1 MTEKMSSEIFGD
13 PDNRSSGGTFEPEG
27 GHNDRN
33 STFEPEGDHN
43 DGNSTNNN
51 LKQTMDMECEKAE
64 YKSEVCELP
73 TGKTPEINKGLAC
86 LVCRKRCD
94 STLSLKKHVCKHIC
108 NVPIYQCKECKGHFA
123 DKVEL
128 LMHSD
133 EKYEDGKGYLYKNS
147 YVCSLCGR
155 KFNKKSVC
163 RDHIVQHKNMTH
175 ECKKC
180 GWMFDTSY
188 RVHVHRS
195 LWHLRQEDEESPKTS
210 VIKTVPDVNGDKN
223 LGYKCW
229 MQNCTEFFVDFEILT
244 EHMKLRH
251 RATHQTCKLCTRFI
265 NSRTEFDRHVRQHES
280 LKYKCLEE
288 YCGALYE
295 DFKMLR
301 SHYNSRHKFGISES
315 DEHRYVDKMGSTSDQ
330 VSPEIFP
337 ELSVNPVSGHV
348 CNICSRL
355 LPTEDQLQYHVQ
367 NHDKMIYVCK
377 VSGCGWAF
385 QMYQKLG
392 GHVSRV
398 HTSKGGN
405 AGSPARGESSFQ
417 KRFPE
422 CDLCGRKFKFLPDF
436 EYHIQHHDSLKYVC
450 REAGCIRRYD
460 KFYSL
465 QLHCKKDHRVSISIK
480 DEVFYIREYLSD
492 DAGIANNF
500 SAIAEVTGAI
510 LGTSPSHALGGEMFA
525 CKELGC
531 VYVRERFAT
540 LQAHYYSNHKTKISI
555 KDKGMYL
562 LGATAIK
569 VEEDSSVNEKSS
581 ELSTTENN
589 LLNGP
594 AVQNSVNG
602 GPEELLQSFVNPP
615 ETLNGKE
622 GPLEASRPF
631 TCTGRKCNIC
641 NRYFINDAELEY
653 HQDNHYRM
661 QHTCRFANCGFMY
674 EELDQLQCHYQVRHT
689 KQTGKSAGQTSES
702 NTAPHVCNLCTR
714 RFRSEQFLEHHL
726 KHHDKMKYM
735 CQEGCKHLFEDFT
748 TLYRHYHKVHNQ
760 KVTKV
765 NEHLY
770 EIDGNSAGPP
780 VPGRKINILK
790 NVCSLCSRRFQT
802 EKALQRHIEHHD
814 EMIYMCRDGCGAM
827 YEVYNKLYIHYQNVH
842 KKSISKM
849 DLPLYLIHGKE
860 IPECDRLERLQ
871 SIQCDLCGR
880 PFRLLANYENH
891 LQNHDRMKYTCDRG
905 CGYLYEQMYQ
915 LRNHYYTVHKCGIS
929 TTDEA
934 KFLIENAKVL
944 APGVDAPMLDESE
957 GATSLDRT
965 CKICNR
971 HFNRVEKLTHHVE
984 NHEKMKYKCDQG
996 CGFMYQKFEL
1006 MRWHYNHK
1014 HKMSISLKD
1023 KHRFLVDGVLMDANT
1038 SQETLNTDDSQKT
1051 VHYEDLNS
1059 SAELSDKKL
1068 SRMEKTCG
1076 LCKRY
1081 FVNYR
1086 NLEDHLKNHDNMKY
1100 RCIHGCSFLYEE
1112 FSPLKYHC
1120 RDTHKIV
1127 ITVKDI
1133 PTYTIPPQGATSDE
1147 PTSCSLCKR
1156 QFHKPKKCVRHMK
1169 KHHKMTFKCE
1179 YCKWL
1184 YEEFKSLQLHYK
1196 RRHKE
1201 DISPAEETKY
1211 RIENDRQNLSTT
1223 VKLSV
1228 KSCTL
1233 CYRKFHIEEKCA
1245 EHMRN
1250 HAKMVFKCQEC
1261 GWMYEDFEALRGHYQ
1276 RRHDLSIAVTDEQ
1289 QYKIDP
1295 SEIEAETD
1303 KKEFDG
1309 EQKMDGCI
1317 PQFPCRECGRQFRS
1331 EKRLSHH
1338 LEIHHL
1344 MIYSCDLCG
1353 WQYETFDVFHT
1364 HYRRI
1369 HDIVISR
1376 FDEHKYRMVIKEARI
1391 HKADAYTKPK
1401 NEPKVKCST
1410 CGREFQ
1416 GQQEEYQY
1424 HIKNH
1429 DLLWCKC
1436 AVCGWTFEE
1445 VDALQRH
1452 SFTHYT
1458 SKSGRNPHKST
1469 NLEQVSHANGVEL
1482 TTGTENCTPASENKL
1497 ESAKTTGQTKLAK
1510 SEMNFECQDCGR
1522 TFRSEFRLNSHIENH
1537 ERMTYLCKVCGW
1549 RFETFNTLQVH
1560 HAVHHKSRINSTEEQ
1575 IYTTKPAENSP
1586 RPDKSPRQGQLDHE
1600 KVIPKS
1606 EKQGGKV
1613 ETTIASPGPLKLTEA
1628 ECLEQIGR
1636 VKSKFQCLICGRKY
1650 ELKAKAITHI
1660 QNHQHVMYT
1669 CESCGWMFE
1678 SQAALKIH
1686 NYHRHNEN
1694 KKEAKQTKSANID
1707 NSRSLIQVQA
1717 TIKKEP
1723 EEDMC
1728 TKYKCFRCRMLFD
1741 EFCSLQ
1747 EHYMSEHNTMINSD
1761 AQSMCMVKAPA
1772 LAQPET
1778 PKPANIF
1785 ESLASNP
1792 VIGEQGDEECSTS
1805 NEKKRKRMS
1814 EEEVVGKIKKKRRTT
1829 TGELSDADSGTETVI
1844 NESPTKT
1851 KLSSPVI
1858 KLFPVD
1864 GKISSPGKKSPAR
1877 SMDNTRKSP
1886 DTLSSLLNGTD

>member
-1 MTEKMSSEIFGD
+1 MSSEVFGD

-33 STFEPEGDHN
+33 STFELQGDHN
-43 DGNSTNNN
+43 DGNSINNN
-51 LKQTMDMECEKAE
+51 LEQTMDMECEKAE

-94 STLSLKKHVCKHIC
+94 SSLSLKKHVCKHIC
-108 NVPIYQCKECKGHFA
+108 NVPVYQCKECKGHFA

-195 LWHLRQEDEESPKTS
+195 LWHLRQEDEESPKMS
-210 VIKTVPDVNGDKN
+210 IIKTDPDVNGDKN

-229 MQNCTEFFVDFEILT
+229 MKNCTEFFVDFEILT
-244 EHMKLRH
+244 EHLKLKH
-251 RATHQTCKLCTRFI
+251 RANHQTCKLCTRFI
-265 NSRTEFDRHVRQHES
+265 HSRTQFDRHMKQHES

-295 DFKMLR
+295 DFKSLR
-301 SHYNSRHKFGISES
+301 GHYHSRHKFGISEA
-315 DEHRYVDKMGSTSDQ
+315 DEHRYHVDKMGSPTDQCVNTHQ
-330 VSPEIFP
+330 VSPEIVS
-337 ELSVNPVSGHV
+337 ELPVNEVSGHL
-348 CNICSRL
+348 CNICNRL
-355 LPTEDQLQYHVQ
+355 LPTTYQLQYHLQ
-367 NHDKMIYVCK
+367 NHDKMIYVCQ
-377 VSGCGWAF
+377 VSGCGWRF
-385 QMYQKLG
+385 ERYQSLG
-392 GHVSRV
+392 GH
-398 HTSKGGN
+398 TSKCHGSK
-405 AGSPARGESSFQ
+405 AGVANSPGRGSSFH
-417 KRFPE
+417 KLSRKCE
-422 CDLCGRKFKFLPDF
+422 ICGRNFNNFAAL
-436 EYHIQHHDSLKYVC
+436 EHHIRRHDAMNYIC
-450 REAGCIRRYD
+450 REDGCNAVFE
-460 KFYSL
+460 KFTDL
-465 QLHCKKDHRVSISIK
+465 QKHTVNSHKVSISIK
-480 DEVFYIREYLSD
+480 DEVFYLREKSD
-492 DAGIANNF
+492 DAGFVNSYTPTPVAKATAPEAN
-500 SAIAEVTGAI
+500 
-510 LGTSPSHALGGEMFA
+510 SPRSILGGEMFA
-525 CKELGC
+525 CREPGC
-531 VYVRERFAT
+531 GYVRERFAT

-555 KDKGMYL
+555 KDKDVYL
-562 LGATAIK
+562 LGAIAIK
-569 VEEDSSVNEKSS
+569 VEDTSVDTKSS

-589 LLNGP
+589 LLHGP
-594 AVQNSVNG
+594 PIQNFLNG
-602 GPEELLQSFVNPP
+602 GPAESSRPIVNPP

-674 EELDQLQCHYQVRHT
+674 EEFDQLQCHYQVRHT
-689 KQTGKSAGQTSES
+689 KQTGKSAGQVSEQY
-702 NTAPHVCNLCTR
+702 AAHLCNLCGR

-726 KHHDKMKYM
+726 KHHDKLKYM
-735 CQEGCKHLFEDFT
+735 CQEGCKHLFEDFA
-748 TLYRHYHKVHNQ
+748 TLYQHYFRIHSQ
-760 KVTKV
+760 KVAKV
-765 NEHLY
+765 DEHLY
-770 EIDGNSAGPP
+770 LTDGHSPKENM
-780 VPGRKINILK
+780 K
-790 NVCSLCSRRFQT
+790 NVCSLCSRRFQYGKT
-802 EKALQRHIEHHD
+802 LQHHIERHD
-814 EMIYMCRDGCGAM
+814 KMRYMCKDGCGAM
-827 YEVYNKLYIHYQNVH
+827 YEIYNELYAHYQNVH
-842 KKSISKM
+842 KKKISKIE
-849 DLPLYLIHGKE
+849 LPLYLIDGKE
-860 IPECDRLERLQ
+860 IPESEELDPKLTR
-871 SIQCDLCGR
+871 SIRCELCGR
-880 PFRLLANYENH
+880 PFKSVANYENH
-891 LQNHDRMKYTCDRG
+891 VQNHDSMKYMCDRG
-905 CGYLYEQMYQ
+905 CGYLYMHVHL
-915 LRNHYYTVHKCGIS
+915 LRSHYYKVHKRGI
-929 TTDEA
+929 TGTDEA
-934 KFLIENAKVL
+934 KFRIENVKIS
-944 APGVDAPMLDESE
+944 APGVDAQGVHE
-957 GATSLDRT
+957 ATTRLDRT

-971 HFNRVEKLTHHVE
+971 YFCGLEQFTYHVE
-984 NHEKMKYKCDQG
+984 NHEKMKYRCDQG

-1014 HKMSISLKD
+1014 HKMSISSKD
-1023 KHRFLVDGVLMDANT
+1023 KHRYLVSGALMDSNT
-1038 SQETLNTDDSQKT
+1038 SQETVNTDDSQKT
-1051 VHYEDLNS
+1051 VHYEDSVLNS

-1068 SRMEKTCG
+1068 SRSERTCQ

-1081 FVNYR
+1081 FVNVA

-1112 FSPLKYHC
+1112 FSPLRYHC
-1120 RDTHKIV
+1120 RDTHKIA

-1133 PTYTIPPQGATSDE
+1133 HSYTIPPQGATSDE

-1211 RIENDRQNLSTT
+1211 KIDSDGQNLRTT

-1233 CYRKFHIEEKCA
+1233 CNRKFHIEEKCA
-1245 EHMRN
+1245 EHMKN
-1250 HAKMVFKCQEC
+1250 HEKMVFKCQEC
-1261 GWMYEDFEALRGHYQ
+1261 GWMYQDFEALRGHYQ
-1276 RRHDLSIAVTDEQ
+1276 RRHDLSIGATDEQ

-1317 PQFPCRECGRQFRS
+1317 PQFPCRECGRRFRS

-1353 WQYETFDVFHT
+1353 WQYETFDVFHK

-1376 FDEHKYRMVIKEARI
+1376 FDEHKYRMAMKEARI

-1416 GQQEEYQY
+1416 GEQEEYQY

-1458 SKSGRNPHKST
+1458 SKSGRNPDKST

-1497 ESAKTTGQTKLAK
+1497 ESAKTIGQTKLAK
-1510 SEMNFECQDCGR
+1510 SEMSFECQDCGR

-1600 KVIPKS
+1600 KIIPKV
-1606 EKQGGKV
+1606 EKQA
-1613 ETTIASPGPLKLTEA
+1613 TATISEASSTPLKLTEA

-1650 ELKAKAITHI
+1650 ELKAKAIAHI
-1660 QNHQHVMYT
+1660 QNHQYVMYT

-1694 KKEAKQTKSANID
+1694 KKEEKQTKSANID
-1707 NSRSLIQVQA
+1707 SSRSLIQVQA

-1747 EHYMSEHNTMINSD
+1747 EHYMSQHNTMISSD
-1761 AQSMCMVKAPA
+1761 AESMCMVKEPA

-1785 ESLASNP
+1785 ESLANNP
-1792 VIGEQGDEECSTS
+1792 VIGEQGSEECSPS

-1814 EEEVVGKIKKKRRTT
+1814 EEEVVEKIKKKRRTT
-1829 TGELSDADSGTETVI
+1829 TGELSDVDNGTETVI

-1864 GKISSPGKKSPAR
+1864 GKIGSPGKKSPAR